1 MKQNSLNKSSE
12 DLELDNGEWLKA
24 TDNAGTGEVNMLRT
38 NTDDEIDAGAN
49 INIGQI
55 TSVDD
60 AGAIVL
66 CDLPVTTDS
75 ADGTEMS
82 WTIKIGGVNV
92 VKIYGESN
100 GLGSV
105 DTLKVQLLNK
115 SVLSMQDSAGTTHT
129 YTADTDGSLI
139 IS

>member
-12 DLELDNGEWLKA
+12 DLKLDNSEWLKA
-24 TDNAGTGEVNMLRT
+24 DDNAGTGEVNIIRS
-38 NTDDEIDAGAN
+38 NSDDELDLGAAL
-49 INIGQI
+49 NIGQI

-92 VKIYGESN
+92 VKIYGEAN
-100 GLGSV
+100 GAGSV

-115 SVLSMQDSAGTTHT
+115 SVLTMQDSAGTAHT